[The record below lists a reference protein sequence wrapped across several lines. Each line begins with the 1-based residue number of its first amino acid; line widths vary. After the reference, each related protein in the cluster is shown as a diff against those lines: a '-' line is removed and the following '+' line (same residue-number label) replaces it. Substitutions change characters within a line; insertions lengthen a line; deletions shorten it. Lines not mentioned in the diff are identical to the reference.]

1 MDLVSLKSDP
11 ESAGKH
17 LGVACETC
25 HGPARDHVAF
35 NKRLINVTIGRDLEL
50 AARETIR
57 KSKPT
62 AACIQCHLRE
72 AHKKHPEFELA
83 AVEGGENMVRLS
95 MMQLMLNRLT
105 PKAPL
110 PDFEYRSK

>member
-1 MDLVSLKSDP
+1 MDPVSLKSDP

-72 AHKKHPEFELA
+72 AHKKHPEFERA
-83 AVEGGENMVRLS
+83 AVERIKGNESKGSGLIDLNSGGAY
-95 MMQLMLNRLT
+95 
-105 PKAPL
+105 AP
-110 PDFEYRSK
+110 